1 MPISAKIR
9 MMLDIAMTVAT
20 LVLMGGNYF
29 FESTA
34 VHEILGVVLLV
45 LWAVHITLNR
55 RFFLSLFKGRYNVF
69 RILQAVV
76 NCGILLCAIFLMV
89 SGIMLSNHVFA
100 WLGIESGANFA
111 RTAHLLAS
119 HWYYAFM
126 SLHIGLHVSLI
137 ANRLGLAGAFKSK
150 AARSCG
156 VIELCASSRM
166 GEKIFVFISLVM
178 ITEILFLQFL

>member
-9 MMLDIAMTVAT
+9 MPLDIAMTVAT

-45 LWAVHITLNR
+45 LWAVHISLNR

-100 WLGIESGANFA
+100 WLGIESGATPA
-111 RTAHLLAS
+111 
-119 HWYYAFM
+119 
-126 SLHIGLHVSLI
+126 
-137 ANRLGLAGAFKSK
+137 
-150 AARSCG
+150 C
-156 VIELCASSRM
+156 
-166 GEKIFVFISLVM
+166 
-178 ITEILFLQFL
+178 